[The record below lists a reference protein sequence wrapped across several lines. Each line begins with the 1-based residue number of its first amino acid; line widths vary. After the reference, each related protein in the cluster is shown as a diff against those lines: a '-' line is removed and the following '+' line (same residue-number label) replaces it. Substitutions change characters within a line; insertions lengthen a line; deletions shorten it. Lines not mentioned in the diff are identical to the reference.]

1 MGTIIKPKSTLNNV
15 KPKLELNN
23 VKPKLELN
31 NNQKENNVL
40 DEKNTFNWVKVIFA
54 VILIGLGILIIAF

>member
-1 MGTIIKPKSTLNNV
+1 MGTIIKPKST
-15 KPKLELNN
+15 LNN